1 MIHVT
6 FGRYPQIHTSGSAAY
21 DSTVTPSDAV
31 LAETIRVLRG
41 AGAQFALLFGSH
53 ARGTATPKSD
63 VDVAAWWTSDAPRPW
78 TIDVPAG
85 IDLVD
90 LGTAPLEL
98 AGRIALEGEL
108 LFDDSP
114 IDRVRW
120 VSTTR
125 KIWLD
130 ERYRFERSHRE
141 FLKAA
146 ARG

>member
-1 MIHVT
+1 M
-6 FGRYPQIHTSGSAAY
+6 TS
-21 DSTVTPSDAV
+21 SDAA
-31 LAETIRVLRG
+31 LAETVRSLRA
-41 AGAQFALLFGSH
+41 AGAKFALVFGSH
-53 ARGTATPKSD
+53 ARGTATPNSD
-63 VDVAAWWTSDAPRPW
+63 IDVAAWWASDAPQSW
-78 TIDVPAG
+78 TIDVPDG
-85 IDLVD
+85 VDLVE

-98 AGRIALEGEL
+98 AGRVALEGEL

-114 IDRVRW
+114 VDRVRW